1 MSQKKQNN
9 CCEQK
14 QQQGNCDQNRK
25 QPYAK
30 PQVQKH
36 GNVETVTQTALP
48 GPSGPIQEV

>member
-1 MSQKKQNN
+1 MSQKKQEK

-14 QQQGNCDQNRK
+14 QQGNSDQNRK

-36 GNVETVTQTALP
+36 GNVETVTQTAVP
-48 GPSGPIQEV
+48 IGPSGPIQEV